1 MNEKLKQIERNIE
14 NFVDI
19 VVKNQ
24 ANEITPHI
32 EKFMNKRAEDIAS
45 LLRIQALIQK
55 ACGVWDEDIE
65 NLVISALSL
74 TKYPGYTFFFN
85 KSTMSFSFY
94 DDLETLDLTIDIEF
108 SFDKATKNIKIEI
121 TWLEDTENTLVLLW
135 NRDKKELCT
144 CEQPNMYHINKSHCE
159 KSYMVSDLIKYSVQ
173 TIDALDNHF
182 DEYVD
187 ELQNCSDD
195 FIKSEDF

>member
-14 NFVDI
+14 SFVDI

-45 LLRIQALIQK
+45 LLHIQALIQK
-55 ACGVWDEDIE
+55 ACDVWGEDIG
-65 NLVISALSL
+65 NLVISTLSL
-74 TKYPGYTFFFN
+74 PKYPGYTFFLD

-94 DDLETLDLTIDIEF
+94 DDLETLDLTVNIEF

-121 TWLEDTENTLVLLW
+121 AWLEDVENTLVLLW
-135 NRDKKELCT
+135 NQNKKELCT

-173 TIDALDNHF
+173 TINALDDHF

-187 ELQNCSDD
+187 ELQNYSDD